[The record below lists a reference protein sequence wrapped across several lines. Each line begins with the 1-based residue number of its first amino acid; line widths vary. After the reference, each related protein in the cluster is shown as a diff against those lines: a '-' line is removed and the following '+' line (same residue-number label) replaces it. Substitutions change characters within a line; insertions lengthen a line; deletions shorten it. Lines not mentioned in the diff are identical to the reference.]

1 MLLIISEENLEVM
14 LIENI
19 NCKYG
24 EKVIYKNFNI
34 NFDDNKIN
42 CIIGKSGCGKTTLLN
57 NISER
62 LLEENRRISYVFQND
77 SLISWINIYNNL
89 KIVVKKY
96 SRGKDLEKKIN
107 TILSLVGLSEFK
119 YYYPHQLSGG
129 MKQRVNLARALIG
142 DPEIILMDEPFKSLD
157 IKCKNDII
165 AIVKK
170 INLEKKTTIIL
181 VTHDKDEIL
190 NLAHVV
196 FLLGERPVKILDKVK
211 ENNIKNII
219 DKII

>member
-1 MLLIISEENLEVM
+1 M

-96 SRGKDLEKKIN
+96 SRGKDLEIKIN

-142 DPEIILMDEPFKSLD
+142 EPEIILMDEPFKSLD

-196 FLLGERPVKILDKVK
+196 FLLGEIPVKILDKVK

>member
-1 MLLIISEENLEVM
+1 M

-142 DPEIILMDEPFKSLD
+142 EPEIILMDEPFKSLD
-157 IKCKNDII
+157 IKCKNEMMNII
-165 AIVKK
+165 KK
-170 INLEKKTTIIL
+170 LSSDKCITIIL
-181 VTHDKDEIL
+181 VTHDKDEII
-190 NLAHVV
+190 NLAHCVY
-196 FLLGERPVKILDKVK
+196 LLGESPVRILEAFK
-211 ENNIKNII
+211 ENDIEKNIQ
-219 DKII
+219 KII

>member
-1 MLLIISEENLEVM
+1 M

-142 DPEIILMDEPFKSLD
+142 EPEIILMDEPFKSLD

-196 FLLGERPVKILDKVK
+196 FLLEERPVKILDKVK

>member
-1 MLLIISEENLEVM
+1 M

-211 ENNIKNII
+211 G
-219 DKII
+219 

>member
-1 MLLIISEENLEVM
+1 M